1 MATVLVTGANRGIG
15 LALVQQYAARGDT
28 VHAVV
33 RRQAGPALR
42 ATGAILH
49 EDVELTDAAALAR
62 LLHSLGPA
70 RFDLVML
77 NAGILRREALDDLG
91 AEAGARILEQFLV
104 NALAPLQLA
113 AALRGH
119 YARGA
124 RLGLLTSRMGSI
136 ADNTSGGYYGY
147 RMSKAALNAAGASLA
162 HDLRTQGVAVC
173 LLHPGFVRTDMTGG
187 TGERSP
193 EEAAAQLVERL
204 DALTP
209 AQSGAFLHASGAPL
223 PW

>member
-15 LALVQQYAARGDT
+15 LALAQRYAARGDR
-28 VHAVV
+28 VHALV
-33 RRQAGPALR
+33 RQVSPALR
-42 ATGAILH
+42 ALPGAVLH
-49 EDVELTDAAALAR
+49 EGHDLALPDAAERALHA
-62 LLHSLGPA
+62 LGA
-70 RFDLVML
+70 QRFDIAVL

-91 AEAGARILEQFLV
+91 PAAAAGILEQFLV
-104 NALAPLQLA
+104 NALAPLRLA

-124 RLGLLTSRMGSI
+124 RLGLVTSRMGSI
-136 ADNTSGGYYGY
+136 GDNTSGGYYGY

-162 HDLRTQGVAVC
+162 HDLRPAGVSVC

-187 TGERSP
+187 QGERSA
-193 EEAAAQLVERL
+193 EQAAAQLVERL
-204 DALTP
+204 DALD
-209 AQSGAFLHASGAPL
+209 ARRSGSFWHADGTAL